1 MWPAPKEAVKI
12 LTGTQF
18 CDPQIC
24 VLSVFCM
31 FCLQKRYFGE
41 NIHFQ
46 FRPTP
51 YPLRNISEGSGNIN
65 NPSLILPLRKQK
77 THDGKHFPKQAYAV
91 LHVRRH
97 IVLKPIPT
105 KDWVPFIQARFASKG
120 TYRQNRWTYNY
131 RRPSPRFWL
140 ASEKLFPDIRN
151 CTSPA
156 SFRFPPLFH
165 GGRIRAI

>member
-18 CDPQIC
+18 CGPQIC

-31 FCLQKRYFGE
+31 FLPAKEIFWRKHSFS
-41 NIHFQ
+41 IS
-46 FRPTP
+46 PDL

-91 LHVRRH
+91 LRVRRH

-140 ASEKLFPDIRN
+140 ASEKLFPDIGN
-151 CTSPA
+151 CTYPA

-165 GGRIRAI
+165 GGRIPAI